1 MLSNSAEMTYN
12 QLAEMFTAAG
22 WKFTTDTVRQ
32 LGNNITKL

>member
-22 WKFTTDTVRQ
+22 WKFTTDT
-32 LGNNITKL
+32 ID